1 MALEDV
7 LHPWVNRYL
16 GAPGWIQATAGRAYA
31 CLPPSLRYGRA
42 YGDFRATIEA
52 TRDAAAA
59 RDLALDKLAETVAWA
74 LETVPAYQD
83 YRGLTSGSRDP
94 REVLR
99 ALPVTDKLDI
109 KRQPERYLSGAMPAS
124 ARLTTFTG
132 GSTRTPMQFWLQ

>member
-31 CLPPSLRYGRA
+31 CLPAAVRYGRA

-59 RDLALDKLAETVAWA
+59 RELALAKLGETLAWA

-83 YRGLTSGSRDP
+83 YRALAATGRD
-94 REVLR
+94 
-99 ALPVTDKLDI
+99 
-109 KRQPERYLSGAMPAS
+109 
-124 ARLTTFTG
+124 AR
-132 GSTRTPMQFWLQ
+132 